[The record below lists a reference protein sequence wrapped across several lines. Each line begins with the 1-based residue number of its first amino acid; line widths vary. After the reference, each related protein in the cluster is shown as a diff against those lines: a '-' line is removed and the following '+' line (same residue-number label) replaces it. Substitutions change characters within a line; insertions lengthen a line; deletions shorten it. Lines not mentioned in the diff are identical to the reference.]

1 MRINVNGSFT
11 NLDASPACQRAWT
24 INGPR
29 RPMVSSALI
38 AGACIWAAAMPC
50 QAQILFSDNFDSFST
65 PVTVIAPATT
75 NGYKIVFGPSTSAV
89 DFSAVFGFDYSTVT
103 TPTTIPSAPNSAGG
117 TTKGLLLTVN
127 KDATGAAAAV
137 NLYPTNIV
145 FSGNFALKF
154 DMWINWQVPATST
167 EHALFGINHSG
178 NITNRVAQTGS
189 DGLFFAVDGDGGVGP
204 TSTASRDYSIFR
216 GGGSAAPVLMVTN
229 NTTFGP
235 APLLGPQ
242 FDNANP
248 GFTTLFASS
257 SPVGS
262 AGLRWVVCEVR
273 QETNVITWSMDGTIV
288 AQFTNA
294 TAYGS
299 GDIMLGYN
307 DTFASIGDNAD
318 FVIFDNVSVTNLS
331 GPALVSASNSVPVA
345 SEAGPA
351 SGQFTLMR
359 AGDTSGALIVNYTMS
374 GTASNSVDY
383 VLLPGTVTFAAGAS
397 TTNIAL
403 TPIDDNVPERIE
415 TATLTVVGGTDYVP
429 GSQPSAT
436 VAILDNEPPTITMTP
451 VQPILLEG
459 YGGSKATDTLTRLG
473 LTNAAL
479 TINIGYSGS
488 ATLGVDFTGP
498 ASVNLA
504 AGAITATVTI
514 TPIDDDQV
522 EGTET
527 IIASVTSGAGYSIG
541 SPASATNSIT
551 DDEVLPGLALFVD
564 SFDSVG
570 SGTNWV
576 VNPSSSDTFAEFAY
590 DYSADGIP
598 EAPSSRG
605 AFSARRGLKFRANE
619 VATALAG
626 LSASPTNV
634 DFGSSYRLLFD
645 MWLNYSGP
653 FNSATVTGTT
663 QAGTAGVGTT
673 GAEPMWPGGTASQ
686 GIWFSATGDGGS
698 AAASG
703 DYNGYVGMTLAF
715 DATGYYSAG
724 TTGGPRDNLNAYYAP
739 WSGINAPSA
748 QVALR
753 PSQTGTTPVGSFG
766 MAWQKCAVIK
776 RGNIITWDVAGRR
789 IATVDASTFPL
800 STNVFVGYHDPF
812 TSVTTNAAVQFGLFD
827 NVRVET
833 LGRPKIVSFVYHGTN
848 VVIDFVAEDGDSFD
862 NFEVQASAAPGS
874 GYGPTVSTINQLD
887 ATLFEATTPAGGQ
900 AAFFRV
906 KRL

>member
-1 MRINVNGSFT
+1 MRIKVNESFT
-11 NLDASPACQRAWT
+11 NS
-24 INGPR
+24 GGSR
-29 RPMVSSALI
+29 RPALALI
-38 AGACIWAAAMPC
+38 AAVYVWAAAMPC
-50 QAQILFSDNFDSFST
+50 EAQILFSDNFDSYST
-65 PVTVIAPATT
+65 PSTVIATATT

-89 DFSAVFGFDYSTVT
+89 DFKAVFGFDYSTVT
-103 TPTTIPSAPNSAGG
+103 TPTPIPSAPNSTGG

-137 NLYPTNIV
+137 NLYPTNAV

-167 EHALFGINHSG
+167 EHALFGINHTG
-178 NITNRVAQTGS
+178 NVTNRVAQTGS

-204 TSTASRDYSIFR
+204 TSTASRDYSVFR
-216 GGGSAAPVLMVTN
+216 GGGTAAPVLMLTN

-235 APLLGPQ
+235 TPPLGPQ

-248 GFTTLFASS
+248 GFQTLFGAS
-257 SPVGS
+257 GA
-262 AGLRWVVCEVR
+262 AGQRWVVCEVR

-288 AQFTNA
+288 AQFTN
-294 TAYGS
+294 TTVYSS

-318 FVIFDNVSVTNLS
+318 FVIFDNVSVTNLG
-331 GPALVSASNSVPVA
+331 GPALVSASNSGPVA
-345 SEAGPA
+345 NEAGPV
-351 SGQFTLMR
+351 SGQFTLTR
-359 AGDTSGALIVNYTMS
+359 AGNMSSALTVNYEMS
-374 GTASNSVDY
+374 GTASNGVDY
-383 VLLPGTVTFAAGAS
+383 TLLPGTVTFAAGDSA
-397 TTNIAL
+397 TNIVLA
-403 TPIDDNVPERIE
+403 PIDDNIPERVE

-429 GSQPSAT
+429 GAPPSAT
-436 VAILDNEPPTITMTP
+436 IAIIDNEPPAIAITPT
-451 VQPILLEG
+451 QPILLEG
-459 YGGSKATDTLTRLG
+459 YSGSKATDTLTRFG
-473 LTNAAL
+473 LTNGAL
-479 TINIGYSGS
+479 TINLAYSGT
-488 ATLGVDFTGP
+488 ATLGTDFNGP

-504 AGAITATVTI
+504 AGAVTATVTM
-514 TPIDDDQV
+514 TPIDDDLL

-527 IIASVTSGAGYSIG
+527 IIASVASGTGYSI
-541 SPASATNSIT
+541 STPASATNSIT
-551 DDEVLPGLALFVD
+551 DDEVLPGLTLFAD
-564 SFDSVG
+564 SFDSTG
-570 SGTNWV
+570 SGMNWA
-576 VNPSSSDTFAEFAY
+576 VNPSSGDTFAEFGY

-605 AFSARRGLKFRANE
+605 GFSARRGLKFRANE
-619 VATALAG
+619 TAAALAG
-626 LSASPTNV
+626 ISASPTNI

-653 FNSATVTGTT
+653 LNSATVTGST

-673 GAEPMWPGGTASQ
+673 GAEPMWPGGTATD

-703 DYNGYVGMTLAF
+703 DYNGYVTMTLAF

-739 WSGINAPSA
+739 WSGVNAPSA
-748 QVALR
+748 QLALR

-789 IATVDASTFPL
+789 IATIDASTFSL

-812 TSVTTNAAVQFGLFD
+812 VSVTTNAAVQFGLFD

-833 LGRPKIVSFVYHGTN
+833 LGRPKIVSLAYQGAN
-848 VVIDFVAEDGDSFD
+848 VVIDFLTEDGDSIGD
-862 NFEVQASAAPGS
+862 FEVQASAAPGS
-874 GYGPTVSTINQLD
+874 GYAPTVSTINQV
-887 ATLFEATTPAGGQ
+887 APTLFEATTPSGGG